1 MKGPV
6 SRPSDDD
13 PIGFRGFPTGAVFAG
28 TTAHACSKPP
38 LPTEAAALLSQQL
51 RSEMT
56 RGPQRDIPPLH
67 SITSSASASNAEGMI
82 SLGGFKID
90 YQLEFGWLFDR

>member
-13 PIGFRGFPTGAVFAG
+13 PIGFRGFPTVAVFAG

-38 LPTEAAALLSQQL
+38 LPTEAAAILSQQL

-56 RGPQRDIPPLH
+56 RGATRHSAASFDHLVGEREQRGGDDQPKR
-67 SITSSASASNAEGMI
+67 
-82 SLGGFKID
+82 LGGFKID
-90 YQLEFGWLFDR
+90 